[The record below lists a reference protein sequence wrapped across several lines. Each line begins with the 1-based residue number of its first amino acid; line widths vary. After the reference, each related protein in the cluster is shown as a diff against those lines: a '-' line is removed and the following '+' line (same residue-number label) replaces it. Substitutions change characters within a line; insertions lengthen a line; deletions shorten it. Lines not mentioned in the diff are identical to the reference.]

1 MDVTFSTVQSDL
13 KPQKQTKTKADYES
27 NCTYC
32 GIGFDCTSPRGMMF
46 CKLLFICYFL
56 IIVGGI
62 ILVVHIYLYP
72 LHFLT
77 GIVKSEVKITLSKD
91 EQNNQG
97 WDLAFN
103 QNFNSKNVDVAVER
117 TTWADISADDLF
129 DNQASDSYAVISQFD
144 EENFVW
150 NQEWNA
156 GAPIEDKPFGRRSS
170 LDHEQGLDTDLMT
183 IKPMEET
190 ESSTSDMTLQEFGEG
205 LLIGLLKRK

>member
-1 MDVTFSTVQSDL
+1 MDVTFSTAQSDF
-13 KPQKQTKTKADYES
+13 KTQMHPKTKADYEN

-32 GIGFDCTSPRGMMF
+32 GLGFDCTSPRGMLF

-77 GIVKSEVKITLSKD
+77 GIVKSEVMIKGSGQEKD
-91 EQNNQG
+91 EQG

-103 QNFNSKNVDVAVER
+103 QHFNSKNVDVVEE
-117 TTWADISADDLF
+117 TTWDDISTDDLF
-129 DNQASDSYAVISQFD
+129 DNQASDSYAVISQFE
-144 EENFVW
+144 EENLAW

-156 GAPIEDKPFGRRSS
+156 GAPIEEKPFGRMPS
-170 LDHEQGLDTDLMT
+170 LDYEQGLDTDLITMT
-183 IKPMEET
+183 PMDET
-190 ESSTSDMTLQEFGEG
+190 ESSTSDMTLPELGEG
-205 LLIGLLKRK
+205 ILIGLLKRK

>member
-13 KPQKQTKTKADYES
+13 KPQKHPKTKADYES

-32 GIGFDCTSPRGMMF
+32 GIGFDCTSPRGMLF

-103 QNFNSKNVDVAVER
+103 QNFNSKNFDVVEEE
-117 TTWADISADDLF
+117 TTWDDISADDLF

-156 GAPIEDKPFGRRSS
+156 GAPIEDKPCGRRFS
-170 LDHEQGLDTDLMT
+170 LDNEQGLDTDLMT
-183 IKPMEET
+183 IKLMEQT

>member
-1 MDVTFSTVQSDL
+1 MDVTFSTAQSDF
-13 KPQKQTKTKADYES
+13 KTQMHPKTKADYES

-32 GIGFDCTSPRGMMF
+32 GLGFDCTSPRGMLF

-77 GIVKSEVKITLSKD
+77 GIVKSEVMIKGSWQEKD
-91 EQNNQG
+91 EQG

-103 QNFNSKNVDVAVER
+103 QHFNSKNVDVVEEE
-117 TTWADISADDLF
+117 TILVDVSADDLF
-129 DNQASDSYAVISQFD
+129 ENQASDSYAVISQFE

-150 NQEWNA
+150 NQDWNT

-170 LDHEQGLDTDLMT
+170 LDYEQDVEKNLMT
-183 IKPMEET
+183 MTPMEET
-190 ESSTSDMTLQEFGEG
+190 ETSTSDMTLQELGEG

>member
-1 MDVTFSTVQSDL
+1 MDVTFSKAQSDL
-13 KPQKQTKTKADYES
+13 KTQMHPKTKADYES

-32 GIGFDCTSPRGMMF
+32 GLGFDCTSPRGMLF

-77 GIVKSEVKITLSKD
+77 GIVKSEVKITLSQD
-91 EQNNQG
+91 EQNNEG
-97 WDLAFN
+97 RDLAFN
-103 QNFNSKNVDVAVER
+103 LENVGVAEEE
-117 TTWADISADDLF
+117 TTWDDISTDDLF
-129 DNQASDSYAVISQFD
+129 DNQASDSFAVISQFD

-150 NQEWNA
+150 SQEWIT
-156 GAPIEDKPFGRRSS
+156 GAPIELGRRSS
-170 LDHEQGLDTDLMT
+170 LDYEQDFEKNLMT
-183 IKPMEET
+183 MSPIEET
-190 ESSTSDMTLQEFGEG
+190 ESSTSDMALQELGEG